1 MAKSMLKE
9 AVKLEKFG
17 KVPAGNYIITL
28 DDILLEENVVSI
40 YSESIPKDFMK
51 SIRNKEKVNLT
62 EEQIRQIE
70 AFDLGAKGN
79 FDDGQPK
86 PRFQNRINFIYHDE
100 QGNKHSHQIWGGPKL
115 NKALT
120 KFIEQATGI
129 DMNEHY
135 NQTWSDIIKIG
146 DKFNVYIKLEGDFNN
161 LDVTTIRKVGLTALP
176 NQEGAAHNTDGGFS
190 PMASAL
196 LKYLQAEGK
205 GMESRDIAVL
215 HNKGVVVDGIT
226 LNDFGSIVSAWGEI
240 KAKVKQSV
248 VDGKIDIIE

>member
-17 KVPAGNYIITL
+17 KVPEGNYVITL

-70 AFDLGAKGN
+70 GFDLGAKGC

-100 QGNKHSHQIWGGPKL
+100 FGNKHSHQIWGGPKL

-120 KFIEQATGI
+120 KF
-129 DMNEHY
+129 
-135 NQTWSDIIKIG
+135 
-146 DKFNVYIKLEGDFNN
+146 NVHIKLEGDFNN
-161 LDVTTIRKVGLTALP
+161 LDVTTIRKVGLPALP